1 MPKKNESQV
10 ILTRS
15 GHKKLVEELTHLKTT
30 GRQEVARL
38 LEVAR
43 GFGDL
48 SENAEYAAA
57 KEEQSKVESRI
68 LELETMLG
76 NVTVVDEEKLDTSR
90 VAIGLTVQLED
101 LDSPG
106 KTYTYALVGSE
117 ELSSLGTTANGFQ
130 RISQRSPVGQAIIGR
145 SPGEEVEFKIPRGTR
160 RLKILSITREK

>member
-1 MPKKNESQV
+1 MPKKNDSQV

-15 GHKKLVEELTHLKTT
+15 GHKKLVEELTHLKTA
-30 GRQEVARL
+30 GRQEVARQ

-57 KEEQSKVESRI
+57 KDEQSKVESRI

-101 LDSPG
+101 LDSAG
-106 KTYTYALVGSE
+106 KVHTYSLVGSE
-117 ELSSLGTTANGFQ
+117 ELSSLGVSQSGIQ
-130 RISQRSPVGQAIIGR
+130 RISQKSPVGQAILGH
-145 SPGEEVEFKIPRGTR
+145 SVGDEVSVTIPRGTR
-160 RLKILSITREK
+160 KLRILSIMREK

>member
-1 MPKKNESQV
+1 MPKKNDSQV

-15 GHKKLVEELTHLKTT
+15 GHKKLVEELTHLKTA
-30 GRQEVARL
+30 GRQEVARQ

-57 KEEQSKVESRI
+57 KDEQSKVESRI

-101 LDSPG
+101 LDS
-106 KTYTYALVGSE
+106 A
-117 ELSSLGTTANGFQ
+117 
-130 RISQRSPVGQAIIGR
+130 GQVWA
-145 SPGEEVEFKIPRGTR
+145 
-160 RLKILSITREK
+160 